1 MIVLPN
7 TPPTPLPWKVDTL
20 LIPADIQAKRA
31 SLCNAS
37 IASHSETVRYILG
50 LLEYIESLFELLST
64 DSPERSVPRYA
75 SRALDLI
82 LTTTVPWKNVEKKET
97 KKLFKLNSKP
107 DLSWTLAAEIQLATV
122 SLAMSY
128 IKLGAEL
135 TNELI
140 ETESGLEPEKEM
152 DEKWKLVSNHYK
164 KAVAFSLFGGQFTM
178 GSTDTTIDPRVFVL
192 IDKCSQIGI
201 QMSIL
206 SKFSWLNRNS
216 YNLNETFTLSN
227 NNVLCRVAIFVL
239 DEVVSCINLV
249 KELSQNEVSH
259 FRLNYNGWESYLSVV
274 QQYATAYAGLFLSIE
289 YYQKESLGQ
298 AIGLIN
304 FSLLSLQSKSMA
316 DLKPTRNKIL
326 SKFKTKVASK
336 RNEQFVQNLNSI
348 TSLRIDKSVFLELS
362 GLVLKDLQL
371 LFDQL
376 VQCHLKYTKENDN
389 LKFDAVSDWKDVHG
403 DSRWPFGSKIP
414 VSAVE
419 PYCPKVLQPDEP
431 DTIKQGFTGRGSY
444 F

>member
-1 MIVLPN
+1 M
-7 TPPTPLPWKVDTL
+7 
-20 LIPADIQAKRA
+20 
-31 SLCNAS
+31 
-37 IASHSETVRYILG
+37 RYILG
-50 LLEYIESLFELLST
+50 LLEYLEGLFEFLALET
-64 DSPERSVPRYA
+64 HEKNVPRFA
-75 SRALDLI
+75 GKALELT
-82 LTTTVPWKNVEKKET
+82 LTTQIPWRNIEKKEL

-107 DLSWTLAAEIQLATV
+107 DIVWTLSAEIQLVTV
-122 SLAMSY
+122 SLAMLY

-135 TNELI
+135 ANELI
-140 ETESGLEPEKEM
+140 DTDMGLEPEKET
-152 DEKWKLVSNHYK
+152 DEKWKAVTSHYK
-164 KAVAFSLFGGQFTM
+164 KATSYSLFGTQFTM
-178 GSTDTTIDPRVFVL
+178 GSSVMTIDPRVFVL

-216 YNLNETFTLSN
+216 YNLNETFTSSN
-227 NNVLCRVAIFVL
+227 NNVLYRVAIFVL
-239 DEVVSCINLV
+239 DEVAACVNLSR
-249 KELSQNEVSH
+249 ELDLNESQY
-259 FRLNYNGWESYLSVV
+259 FRLNYNGWDTYLEVV
-274 QQYATAYAGLFLSIE
+274 QRYATAYAGLFLSIE

-316 DLKPTRNKIL
+316 DLKPTKNKIFN
-326 SKFKTKVASK
+326 KFKTKVASK
-336 RNEQFVQNLNSI
+336 RNELFVQNLNSI
-348 TSLRIDKSVFLELS
+348 TSLRIDKSVFQELS

-389 LKFDAVSDWKDVHG
+389 IKFDAISDWKDVHG
-403 DSRWPFGSKIP
+403 DSRWPFGNKIP

-419 PYCPKVLQPDEP
+419 AYCPKALQQEAP
-431 DTIKQGFTGRGSY
+431 DTIKEGFTGRGSY

>member
-7 TPPTPLPWKVDTL
+7 TPPTPLPWKVDPL
-20 LIPADIQAKRA
+20 LVLPEIQAKRA
-31 SLCNAS
+31 SLCNSS

-50 LLEYIESLFELLST
+50 LLEYLEALFELLSI
-64 DSPERSVPRYA
+64 DNPERSVPRFA
-75 SRALDLI
+75 AKALDLM
-82 LTTTVPWKNVEKKET
+82 LMSLVPWKNVEKKET
-97 KKLFKLNSKP
+97 KKLFKLNSKAEI
-107 DLSWTLAAEIQLATV
+107 SWTLAAEIQLVTV
-122 SLAMSY
+122 SLAFSY

-140 ETESGLEPEKEM
+140 EEELSLVPVKEL
-152 DEKWKLVSNHYK
+152 DEKWKLVANHYK
-164 KAVAFSLFGGQFTM
+164 KAISLALFGGQFTM
-178 GSTDTTIDPRVFVL
+178 GSTDATIDPRVFVL
-192 IDKCSQIGI
+192 VDKCSQIGI

-239 DEVVSCINLV
+239 DEVVSCVNLV
-249 KELSQNEVSH
+249 KELALNETSY
-259 FRLNYNGWESYLSVV
+259 FRLNYTGWEAYLSVV

-304 FSLLSLQSKSMA
+304 FSLLSLQSKSMT
-316 DLKPTRNKIL
+316 DLKPTKNKIL

-336 RNEQFVQNLNSI
+336 RNEQFVQNLNSV

-403 DSRWPFGSKIP
+403 DSRWPFGNKIP

-419 PYCPKVLQPDEP
+419 PYCPQVLQPETP
-431 DTIKQGFTGRGSY
+431 DTLKEGFTGRGSY

>member
-7 TPPTPLPWKVDTL
+7 TPPNPVPWKVDTL
-20 LIPADIQAKRA
+20 LILPDIQVKRA

-75 SRALDLI
+75 LRALDLI
-82 LTTTVPWKNVEKKET
+82 LTTTVPWKNVDKKET

-140 ETESGLEPEKEM
+140 ETESGLEPEKET

-164 KAVAFSLFGGQFTM
+164 KAIALSLFGGQFTM

-249 KELSQNEVSH
+249 KELSQNETSH
-259 FRLNYNGWESYLSVV
+259 FRLNYNGWDSYLSVV
-274 QQYATAYAGLFLSIE
+274 PQYATAYAGLFLSIE

-419 PYCPKVLQPDEP
+419 PYCPNVLQPEAP